1 MHNAHVTAYYRDKL
15 RKLRAEFAL
24 RAQENERRWRG
35 LLMSECYSSGHHVPN
50 SHYTTSK
57 ITKNL
62 LSMITEPRPNSRH
75 QLSVINQGL
84 S

>member
-35 LLMSECYSSGHHVPN
+35 LLMSECYWSG
-50 SHYTTSK
+50 TTCPQQS
-57 ITKNL
+57 L
-62 LSMITEPRPNSRH
+62 Y
-75 QLSVINQGL
+75 VV
-84 S
+84 